1 MLMRRLIEQW
11 ARCKTLR
18 RRLPPDFGR
27 RPIFVSPD
35 SALTYLLPRWSSGSQ
50 QLLSVA
56 RRFVTRGSTVW
67 DIGAN
72 VGIFAFAAAARAGA
86 GAEVMAVEPDPFLAS
101 LLQRS
106 ASHPANA
113 DIAVAV
119 LCAAVSDQ
127 RGLARFLIASRGR
140 SSNALEQSSQRSQA
154 GGTRYV
160 QYTPTI
166 TLDSLL
172 ETFKS
177 PHFVKI
183 DVEGAE
189 VLVLEGAEKV
199 MSHSRPIFYVEV
211 GSEQRASVT
220 ELFTRHGYRLY
231 DGDSEDVRELQSCTW
246 NTLAVPKE
254 SMLTN
259 RGVPNGG
266 ANAR

>member
-1 MLMRRLIEQW
+1 MRRLIEHW
-11 ARCKTLR
+11 ARGKTLR

-27 RPIFVSPD
+27 RPIYVSPD
-35 SALTYLLPRWSSGSQ
+35 SALTYLLPIWSSGSQ

-56 RRFVTRGSTVW
+56 RRFITPGSTVW

-86 GAEVMAVEPDPFLAS
+86 RAEVLAVEPDSFLAS

-106 ASHPANA
+106 ASHPDNA

-119 LCAAVSDQ
+119 LCSAVSDE

-140 SSNALEQSSQRSQA
+140 SSNALEQSGRRSQS

-160 QYTPTI
+160 QYTPTL
-166 TLDSLL
+166 TMDSLL
-172 ETFKS
+172 ETFKD
-177 PHFVKI
+177 PDFVKI

-189 VLVLEGAEKV
+189 ALVLKGAEKV
-199 MSHSRPIFYVEV
+199 MSQSRPMFYVEV

-220 ELFTRHGYRLY
+220 ELFERHGYRLY
-231 DGDSEDVRELQSCTW
+231 DGDSEDGRELQSCTW
-246 NTLAVPKE
+246 NTLAVPRE
-254 SMLTN
+254 NTLTN
-259 RGVPNGG
+259 RGIPNGG
-266 ANAR
+266 AKAR